1 MADNTNTALISF
13 RKNLR
18 GGRRCSPEDLEA
30 LGIRIALGQQADCP
44 SRGDGPTASGPTEDI
59 KKIFES
65 LQHARMRP
73 TAQDLVETRSI
84 PALTTYCGLELVKV
98 YDDKFDKLELAVGK
112 KKYTMPKLERPTSY
126 AKELTLGRGR
136 ISTVYL
142 PRIHAEDNCVVYAR
156 EMFCLF
162 AMAEKSSRECPEDQ
176 YLVSALAE
184 KISDTADALRL
195 GSSLCGMSCS
205 SVCWRLRFLH
215 PSSRTSTPVVPLLA
229 QTLWLSG
236 RHSLTRLNQRTGRW

>member
-176 YLVSALAE
+176 YLVGVVTLWNELQLRMLAATIPASFLKNLNSSRALA
-184 KISDTADALRL
+184 SADIVVKRSPFFNPTEPKDWEMVKA
-195 GSSLCGMSCS
+195 
-205 SVCWRLRFLH
+205 WLH
-215 PSSRTSTPVVPLLA
+215 GHFYGAIV
-229 QTLWLSG
+229 
-236 RHSLTRLNQRTGRW
+236 